1 MTKKTFSIP
10 LSCTGTVTTE
20 TFTLDACVATT
31 PTSSTQSLGYK
42 QWSYVKA
49 IPAPKKTGYSVE
61 TKYALTY
68 CTSVK
73 SIMTY
78 KLNDCIIDGSGFI
91 FTETISETPYANS
104 SWVTTL
110 TTYSDKQ
117 CKTPKKTT
125 LLTTPFL
132 DYCDSGNR
140 DSASILN
147 NPFQLTSM
155 LPMVVQRYST
165 SIDII

>member
-1 MTKKTFSIP
+1 MTKKTFSIQ

-31 PTSSTQSLGYK
+31 PTSSSQSLGFK

-49 IPAPKKTGYSVE
+49 IPAPKLTGYSVD
-61 TKYALTY
+61 TKYALQY

-104 SWVTTL
+104 TWVTT
-110 TTYSDKQ
+110 TTSYSDKQ